1 MNKAMIETRK
11 KMLDERMKD
20 PHYRKTSY
28 DRQAERKKGGFY
40 IDDRIRV
47 A

>member
-11 KMLDERMKD
+11 KMLDDRMKD
-20 PHYRKTSY
+20 PDYQKTSY
-28 DRQAERKKGGFY
+28 EKQRIRKQSDFY
-40 IDDRIRV
+40 HDDRVRV